1 MSMQIGTSNKVLAMP
16 SMVQLVTKPISP
28 LKGGTCLEI
37 KPLPI
42 QTLIIHI
49 LVTNVVNQLVKGS
62 DKSDKKQDEH
72 VNPTYFILD
81 NRL

>member
-1 MSMQIGTSNKVLAMP
+1 MSMEIGTSNKVLAMP

-28 LKGGTCLEI
+28 LRGGTCLEI

-42 QTLIIHI
+42 QTFIIHI

-62 DKSDKKQDEH
+62 DKSDKKQDEP
-72 VNPTYFILD
+72 VNLTYFYIGQ
-81 NRL
+81 